1 MKSTLIKH
9 GFLAGTLLG
18 LPLVTHAYDLPTVNL
33 GMTSFLDGGLPA
45 GPGWYAQTYFQNY
58 DSKNWSI
65 PMDKNSVYLKQI

>member
-18 LPLVTHAYDLPTVNL
+18 LSLVTHAYDLPTVNL

-45 GPGWYAQTYFQNY
+45 GARLVCSNLF
-58 DSKNWSI
+58 SK
-65 PMDKNSVYLKQI
+65 LR